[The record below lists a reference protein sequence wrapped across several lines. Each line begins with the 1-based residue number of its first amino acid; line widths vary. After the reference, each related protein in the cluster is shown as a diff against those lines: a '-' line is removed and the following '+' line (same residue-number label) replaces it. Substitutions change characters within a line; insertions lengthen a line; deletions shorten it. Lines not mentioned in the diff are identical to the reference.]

1 MIKQADENDIPAI
14 EQILS
19 DAVLWM
25 RKNQLQNQWT
35 EESIKW
41 SSLSK
46 DYRIDDF
53 YIDLENGI
61 PAGCMA
67 VTDLD
72 LKYWPQIPCGQSLYI
87 HKLAVKRMFA
97 GKGISRKLI
106 DSDKNLAL
114 TNSIDSL
121 RLDCNLQRRKLMTL
135 YENEGFKS
143 VGSKNLG
150 NDCCMELYVWYSIIK
165 NNVIY

>member
-14 EQILS
+14 EDILS

-25 RKNQLQNQWT
+25 RKNQIQNQWT

-53 YIDLENGI
+53 YIDFENGI
-61 PAGCMA
+61 HAGCMA

-72 LKYWPQIPCGQSLYI
+72 LKYWPQIPQKQSLYI
-87 HKLAVKRMFA
+87 HKLAIKRMFA

-106 DSDKNLAL
+106 DFAKNLAL
-114 TNSIDSL
+114 TNDINSL
-121 RLDCNLQRRKLMTL
+121 RLDCNQQRRKLTML

-143 VGSKNLG
+143 VGSKSLG
-150 NDCCMELYVWYSIIK
+150 NDYHMALYVWRAH
-165 NNVIY
+165 N